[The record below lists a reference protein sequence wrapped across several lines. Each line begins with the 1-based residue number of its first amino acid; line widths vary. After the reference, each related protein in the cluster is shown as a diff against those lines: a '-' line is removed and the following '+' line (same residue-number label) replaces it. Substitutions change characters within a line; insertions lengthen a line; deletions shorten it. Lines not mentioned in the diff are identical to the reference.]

1 MIDRNT
7 PADTDQIHQNEEK
20 SIYHN
25 VKVEF
30 GNKKAK
36 RMDLFEELIPLI
48 SYMHQQENVLRE
60 QMRRMQLTEKDQGE
74 YLPADNV
81 NHQDDFTAHSAP
93 TSRHI
98 VR

>member
-7 PADTDQIHQNEEK
+7 LTDTDQTHQNEKK
-20 SIYHN
+20 SICHN

-30 GNKKAK
+30 GNNEVK

-81 NHQDDFTAHSAP
+81 NHQDDFTTHSAP
-93 TSRHI
+93 TSRYI